1 MIRGKGEPSLLTI
14 DVEQGGTMSLS
25 PHKVP
30 RLGRSIAWAL
40 AFATIAIPFAQASD
54 SAGKYGPLDPWAYKL
69 VHSAAPTLIT
79 EHSAGQDPNRGPSQG
94 RYGPLDPWAYKLV
107 HSAAPTLITEHSAGQ
122 DPNRGPSQGRYGPLD
137 PWAYKL
143 VHSAAPTLI
152 TEHSA
157 GQDPNRRP
165 VMAVSNAPATIR
177 ATGFNW
183 GDAGIVAGGTVG
195 LLLLAAG
202 AINTVRRRRRGVA
215 AVGT

>member
-1 MIRGKGEPSLLTI
+1 MT
-14 DVEQGGTMSLS
+14 LS

-30 RLGRSIAWAL
+30 RLGRSIAFAL
-40 AFATIAIPFAQASD
+40 VFAAIAIPFAQASD
-54 SAGKYGPLDPWAYKL
+54 SPGKYGPVDPWAYKL
-69 VHSAAPTLIT
+69 M
-79 EHSAGQDPNRGPSQG
+79 R
-94 RYGPLDPWAYKLV
+94 
-107 HSAAPTLITEHSAGQ
+107 SAAPTLITEHSAGQ

-165 VMAVSNAPATIR
+165 VVAVSNAPATIR

-195 LLLLAAG
+195 LMLLAAG